1 MRDRITHATARKTAG
16 HAFCDRDG
24 TMKTI
29 HLLTILAT
37 PLVFSNCRETK
48 ETIAETK
55 LKVATAGD
63 VSFAKNTFE
72 SLARG
77 DSSVATK
84 IDWPVFTSLGQNMGA
99 AYVAL
104 TSGVEKEKFISGFIT
119 QFSVSFRESGGSVE
133 GFTNW
138 RVTAHDSLR
147 TEVAADSANGVLTI
161 IVSERD
167 NVERVSSIN
176 IIK

>member
-1 MRDRITHATARKTAG
+1 
-16 HAFCDRDG
+16 
-24 TMKTI
+24 MKTI
-29 HLLTILAT
+29 HLLTILAA
-37 PLVFSNCRETK
+37 PLIFSNCRETK
-48 ETIAETK
+48 HKIAEAK
-55 LKVATAGD
+55 LEAATAGD
-63 VSFAKNTFE
+63 VRFARSTFE

-77 DSSVATK
+77 DSSVADK
-84 IDWPVFTSLGQNMGA
+84 IDWPVFTSLGQNVGA

-104 TSGVEKEKFISGFIT
+104 TSGVEKEKFVTGFIT

-138 RVTAHDSLR
+138 RVTAHDSQR
-147 TEVAADSANGVLTI
+147 TEVAADSANGVLTV